1 MILNSRLL
9 KLKKKIEKHSQLL
22 FIAAWLQVKNSGFLI
37 PTEQNQNRTLCKIA
51 ENCSMNV
58 TSHFF
63 TGPAKFFKQECA
75 VEKL

>member
-51 ENCSMNV
+51 ENCSSV
-58 TSHFF
+58 VYR